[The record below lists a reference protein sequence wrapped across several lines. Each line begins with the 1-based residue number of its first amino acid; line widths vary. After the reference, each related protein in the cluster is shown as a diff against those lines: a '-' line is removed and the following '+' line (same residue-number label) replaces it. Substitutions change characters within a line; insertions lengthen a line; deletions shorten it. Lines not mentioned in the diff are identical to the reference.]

1 MNATKS
7 LLVSAVS
14 VVALTFALASE
25 AATGS
30 RHGGS
35 GHGRGGG
42 ASYGHG
48 GGHGYGQGYGHRYGH
63 RYGGYRYGYGYGG
76 YWRPYYG
83 FYLAAPFVFGAS
95 YAAWDPYWGY
105 WGSRYPYPYYRG
117 DASYPDY
124 RYDER
129 MQDGGAGTTEIAP
142 NAQGAPTQAPLY
154 LNYCAEAKA
163 YFPKVTSCPGGWQF
177 RQPSYN

>member
-30 RHGGS
+30 RQGGS
-35 GHGRGGG
+35 GHWRGGG
-42 ASYGHG
+42 ASTGHWSGHGHG
-48 GGHGYGQGYGHRYGH
+48 GGHGYRFG
-63 RYGGYRYGYGYGG
+63 YGGYGYRS

-105 WGSRYPYPYYRG
+105 WGSRYYPYPYYRG

-124 RYDER
+124 RYDDAQR
-129 MQDGGAGTTEIAP
+129 MQDGDAGTTEIAP
-142 NAQGAPTQAPLY
+142 NAEGAPTQIPLY
-154 LNYCAEAKA
+154 LNYCAAAKA
-163 YFPKVTSCPGGWQF
+163 YYPKVASCPGGWQF
-177 RQPSYN
+177 RQPQYN